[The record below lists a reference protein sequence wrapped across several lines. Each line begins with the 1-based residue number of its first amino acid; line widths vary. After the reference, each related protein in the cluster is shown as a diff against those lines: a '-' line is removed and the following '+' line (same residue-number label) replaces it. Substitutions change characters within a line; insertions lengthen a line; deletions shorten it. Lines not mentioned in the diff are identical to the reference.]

1 MQQTFSRRH
10 RPTLVAAPLL
20 IALLLGGCG
29 DSKPAVAAAKK
40 GGGASPVVVA
50 QAKKKIVPLA
60 IDAIGAVE
68 PIRGTTVRSQ
78 VTGVLMRIAIRE
90 GQAVQKDDL
99 LFEIDPRPFQNAL
112 VTAEADLKKVKLQ
125 LESARAQVAR
135 YKSLTTDQMVSKEAF
150 DKISDTARTLEAE
163 MLSGES
169 KVANARLQLEYCS
182 IRAPLA
188 GRTGHM
194 PVREGDLVR
203 ANEAGGVL
211 VTINQLSPISVSF
224 GVPQQYL
231 GAINRYSAS
240 GHIKVRAV
248 PPGGDESPE
257 EGELSFVDNTVDSA
271 TGTLR
276 LKGTFANAAQRLWPA
291 QFVNVTVTLAAPE
304 ALTVP
309 GSALQTSQAGQFVY
323 VVKADKTAEQRPVTV
338 ERHYAGEAVIAK
350 GLTEGETIVTE
361 GQLRVVPGRPVE
373 VKQPG
378 GPAKAPKKKDAPK
391 DGDKTEKKKQPN
403 A

>member
-1 MQQTFSRRH
+1 MMSISPCRF
-10 RPTLVAAPLL
+10 TLALVPAVALAT
-20 IALLLGGCG
+20 LLGGCG
-29 DSKPAVAAAKK
+29 DSKPAASAAKK
-40 GGGASPVVVA
+40 GGGAAPVIVA
-50 QAKKKIVPLA
+50 QAQKKIVPLA

-78 VTGVLMRIAIRE
+78 VTGVLQRIAIKE
-90 GQAVQKDDL
+90 GQVVQQGDL
-99 LFEIDPRPFQNAL
+99 MFEIDPRPFQNAL
-112 VTAEADLKKVKLQ
+112 VTAEADLQKVRFG

-135 YKSLTTDQMVSKEAF
+135 YKSLTADQMVSKEAF
-150 DKISDTARTLEAE
+150 EKISDTARSLEAE
-163 MLSGES
+163 ALSNEA
-169 KVANARLQLEYCS
+169 KVASAKLQLEYCS

-211 VTINQLSPISVSF
+211 ITINQLSPISVSL

-240 GHIKVRAV
+240 GQIKLRAV
-248 PPGGDESPE
+248 PPGGDETPE
-257 EGELSFVDNTVDSA
+257 DGELSFIDNTVDSA

-309 GSALQTSQAGQFVY
+309 GSALQTSQSGQFVY
-323 VVKADKTAEQRPVTV
+323 VVKADKTAEQRPVTI
-338 ERHYAGEAVIAK
+338 ERFYDGDAVIAK
-350 GLTEGETIVTE
+350 GLAEGETIVTD

-373 VKQPG
+373 IKQLG
-378 GPAKAPKKKDAPK
+378 APAKAPKKKDAPK
-391 DGDKTEKKKQPN
+391 DGAKTEKKKQPS